1 MTEFKHYSVLLH
13 ETVDI
18 LDIDPDGLYVD
29 CTLGGGGHSL
39 EIVKRL
45 KGGRLIA
52 IDRDRQAIAAAS
64 QRLLQYRDKIE
75 FVNDN
80 FCNIKNILNGRL
92 ADGIIAD
99 LGVSSYQLDT
109 PERGFSYHNDAPL
122 DMRMDTSSPFSAK
135 ELVNEYGEAELIRIL
150 RDWGEE
156 RYAARIASKIAA
168 YRKEKSIE
176 TTLELADIIKSAVP
190 ASYLHDDKHPARRS
204 FQAIRIEVNGELE
217 YLGRAV
223 KNITDSLAR
232 GGVAAFITFHSLED
246 RIVKEEFK
254 KMTQGCTCPKNF
266 PVCVCGF
273 EKTVEILTK
282 KPILPGKTEL
292 NENSRSRSAKLRA
305 ARKI

>member
-1 MTEFKHYSVLLH
+1 MAEFKHYSVLLH

-18 LDIDPDGLYVD
+18 LDINPDGLYVD

-45 KGGRLIA
+45 KGGHLIA
-52 IDRDRQAIAAAS
+52 IDRDSQAIAAAS

-80 FCNIKNILNGRL
+80 FCNIKDILDGRF

-122 DMRMDTSSPFSAK
+122 DMRMDTSAPFSAK
-135 ELVNEYGEAELIRIL
+135 ELVNEYSEAELVRIL

-156 RYAARIASKIAA
+156 RYASRIASKISA
-168 YRKEKSIE
+168 YRKEKIIE

-190 ASYLHDDKHPARRS
+190 ASYLYDDKHPARRS
-204 FQAIRIEVNGELE
+204 FQAIRIEVNGELD
-217 YLGRAV
+217 YLGQAV
-223 KNITDSLAR
+223 KDITDSLAR

-282 KPILPGKTEL
+282 KPILPGDAEL